1 MKYQAKCFS
10 LNLQRKVNM
19 AIFST
24 KKANDQST
32 ENNEDEKEKK
42 PGLRLLILKG
52 IGRVIFSQGF
62 FVIIIIILT
71 AFICNKAKE
80 KNANKDQQ
88 AVEKNENK
96 KGDNQ

>member
-1 MKYQAKCFS
+1 MLFS
-10 LNLQRKVNM
+10 KLTEKSKVNM

-32 ENNEDEKEKK
+32 ENNEDEKEKEKK

-96 KGDNQ
+96 KGENQ